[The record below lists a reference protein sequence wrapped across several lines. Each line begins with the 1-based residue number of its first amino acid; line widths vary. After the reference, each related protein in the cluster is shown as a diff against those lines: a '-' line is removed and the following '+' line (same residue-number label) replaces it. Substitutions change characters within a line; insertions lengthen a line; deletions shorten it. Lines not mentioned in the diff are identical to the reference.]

1 MANQTNLSLQE
12 QEEQEHY
19 NQVKEQEENF
29 VFTSPFS
36 TNVTNFII
44 FLLICLA
51 IYLIYEHVYKGSDG
65 AVPVV
70 PSRLNTFYF

>member
-19 NQVKEQEENF
+19 NEVQNAISFK
-29 VFTSPFS
+29 FTSPFS